1 MTKLCASC
9 RANDAVKKVATSRVG
24 HFIWKCQSC
33 IDRKSVSF
41 IGAKRADKQ

>member
-1 MTKLCASC
+1 MNKLCASC
-9 RANDAVKKVATSRVG
+9 RSNPAIKKVSTARAG

-41 IGAKRADKQ
+41 IGSKPK